1 MVDYIRRQQHRSR
14 ENDMSARI
22 IIGMAALLTT
32 LPVTA
37 SELKPEEARRFVA
50 GKLFAYSCVDG
61 SAGAGRIFADGS
73 VAGTIRLQG
82 KGPVTYAM
90 LPAGTLR
97 INNDAICASLKGLPW
112 QPCFNLIQTDEKS
125 FVGSIRRVNHAYC
138 SFTRR
143 NPRTNIVRATPGP
156 LQLDAFRE
164 TARWK

>member
-1 MVDYIRRQQHRSR
+1 
-14 ENDMSARI
+14 MSARVSLC
-22 IIGMAALLTT
+22 MAALLTT

-37 SELKPEEARRFVA
+37 RELKPEEARRFVA
-50 GKLFAYSCVDG
+50 GKLFAYSCFDG

-82 KGPVTYAM
+82 KGPATYAM

-112 QPCFNLIQTDEKS
+112 QPCFNLIQTDEKT
-125 FVGSIRRVNHAYC
+125 FVGSIRGVDHAYC
-138 SFTRR
+138 TFTRR
-143 NPRTNIVRATPGP
+143 NPRTEIVRATRGP

-164 TARWK
+164 TTRSK